1 MQQCF
6 TIEKRNNARGVGVIS
21 FIMTLRHLCVV
32 NHINITQVWGITP
45 TTCPPLHPN
54 DKP

>member
-6 TIEKRNNARGVGVIS
+6 TIEERNNGRGVGVIS

-32 NHINITQVWGITP
+32 NHIDITRVWGITP
-45 TTCPPLHPN
+45 PHLPPLTP
-54 DKP
+54 K